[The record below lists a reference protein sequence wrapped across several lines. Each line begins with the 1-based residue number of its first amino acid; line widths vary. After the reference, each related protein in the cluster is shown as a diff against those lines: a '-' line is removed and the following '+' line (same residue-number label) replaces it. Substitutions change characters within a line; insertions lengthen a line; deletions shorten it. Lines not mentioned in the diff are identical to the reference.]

1 MYLVKLFFMCIR
13 YTVCI
18 QWEVFL
24 SHDLILA
31 LLLLSS
37 RRDGLYYQFL
47 VCPLEI
53 VCVRVCFLIF
63 LFATYMITCCSTNWF
78 FDLTTYNILEI
89 VSYQY
94 VIDHLIYSGCM
105 VLCPMNVHG
114 LFNQSSTNIEVVYS
128 LFILQTM
135 LWEISLYIFPWWVL
149 FAFFFF
155 KEYIFRSKIARSK
168 NM

>member
-1 MYLVKLFFMCIR
+1 MTLTFFKRQIIHVPGKTFFMCIR

-37 RRDGLYYQFL
+37 GRDGLYYQFL

-114 LFNQSSTNIEVVYS
+114 LFNQSSTNIG
-128 LFILQTM
+128 LFTVFSYYKQCCGKYPCTYFLDEYF
-135 LWEISLYIFPWWVL
+135 LL
-149 FAFFFF
+149 FFF
-155 KEYIFRSKIARSK
+155 
-168 NM
+168 